1 MNTDNN
7 VGDEN
12 GSMNEREGVEE
23 KSFNLTVAEV
33 GSKDVGRR
41 IARID
46 PKVAQDCQIQTG
58 DALKISSEKT
68 DTVALSWPAR
78 QDDYGKG
85 LIRIDGYLRN
95 KLDVGINDRVQV
107 TKAITKDAKNVTL
120 VPAEPLRIL
129 GAEKYL
135 SEILEGQIVTK
146 GDIIPLGIMGQII
159 HLVVVSTNPSRGAL
173 IITNTTEIAISE
185 GAAAAISKD
194 EMITVTYEDVGGL
207 RNEVG
212 KIREMVELPLRHPE
226 LFKRLG
232 IQAPK
237 GVILHGPPG
246 TGKTLLAKAIANET
260 TANFYSLS
268 GPEIMSKFYGESEE
282 RLRNMFQQAEQNSP
296 AILFVDELD
305 SIAPKREEVSGEVE
319 RRIVSHLLSL
329 MDGLSS
335 RGKVV
340 VIGATNRVNAIDPA
354 LRRPGRF
361 DREIELGVPDKEGRL
376 EILNIH
382 TRNMPLSKDV
392 DLEKISEVTHG
403 FVGADI
409 QSLAKEAAMS
419 AIRRVLPEI
428 DLRQESI
435 PRETLNKISVT
446 MQDFTDVLRDIEPS
460 AMREVFV
467 EIPNVTWNDVGGL
480 YTVKEELLEAVEWPL
495 KFKKL
500 FGRAQI
506 KPPKGIFLYGP
517 PGTGKT
523 LLAKAIA
530 NESEANFISI
540 KGPELLSKWVGES
553 EKGIREVFRK
563 ARQAAPCIIF
573 FDEIDAIAPVRGGE
587 FGDSHV
593 TERVISQLLT
603 ELDGLEELRGVV
615 VIAASNRP
623 DIVDPALIRPG
634 RFDRLLYVPLP
645 DYDSRLQILKIHTKT
660 MPLAD
665 DANISALSK
674 MTEGYTGAD
683 IASFASAAA
692 MIAMKEH
699 IAKPIKIS
707 VITYY

>member
-1 MNTDNN
+1 MNTEKNT
-7 VGDEN
+7 GDANDRSDDKED
-12 GSMNEREGVEE
+12 VEE

-68 DTVALSWPAR
+68 ETVALSWPAR
-78 QDDYGKG
+78 EDDYGKG

-107 TKAITKDAKNVTL
+107 TKVITKDAKNVTL
-120 VPAEPLRIL
+120 APAEPLRIL

-159 HLVVVSTNPSRGAL
+159 HLVVASTNPSRGAL
-173 IITNTTEIAISE
+173 LITNNTKIAISE
-185 GAAAAISKD
+185 DAAAAVTKD
-194 EMITVTYEDVGGL
+194 EKMITVTYEDVGGL
-207 RNEVG
+207 RNEVS

-305 SIAPKREEVSGEVE
+305 SIAPKREVSGEVE
-319 RRIVSHLLSL
+319 RRIVSQLLSL

-428 DLRQESI
+428 DLTQESI

-495 KFKKL
+495 KFKRL
-500 FGRAQI
+500 FGRARI

-517 PGTGKT
+517 P
-523 LLAKAIA
+523 
-530 NESEANFISI
+530 
-540 KGPELLSKWVGES
+540 
-553 EKGIREVFRK
+553 RYR
-563 ARQAAPCIIF
+563 
-573 FDEIDAIAPVRGGE
+573 
-587 FGDSHV
+587 
-593 TERVISQLLT
+593 
-603 ELDGLEELRGVV
+603 
-615 VIAASNRP
+615 
-623 DIVDPALIRPG
+623 
-634 RFDRLLYVPLP
+634 
-645 DYDSRLQILKIHTKT
+645 
-660 MPLAD
+660 
-665 DANISALSK
+665 
-674 MTEGYTGAD
+674 
-683 IASFASAAA
+683 
-692 MIAMKEH
+692 
-699 IAKPIKIS
+699 
-707 VITYY
+707 